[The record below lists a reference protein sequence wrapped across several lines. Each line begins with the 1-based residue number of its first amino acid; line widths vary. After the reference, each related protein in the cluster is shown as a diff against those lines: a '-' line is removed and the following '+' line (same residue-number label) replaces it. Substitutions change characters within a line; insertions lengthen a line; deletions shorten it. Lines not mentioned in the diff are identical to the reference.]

1 MRSRSRREHDG
12 NRRFNLTSYK
22 RSNTLSKQQD
32 PSSVKERNIWQ
43 LIVKECQLLR
53 SSTRQQSRSSRKNKP
68 KNWSG
73 KKNNRPE
80 ILLRH
85 PFSQTSFTNLKTNKW
100 KWSNLWIMHLSMTM
114 ALLRKLTHHILRDML
129 KQRNSKINLAINHLK
144 GMATSLLGQIT
155 KLVKVWVKQESPM
168 ISNIL
173 VQAFMNTCQLSQ
185 TLFMT
190 KKTTCLS

>member
-1 MRSRSRREHDG
+1 
-12 NRRFNLTSYK
+12 
-22 RSNTLSKQQD
+22 
-32 PSSVKERNIWQ
+32 
-43 LIVKECQLLR
+43 
-53 SSTRQQSRSSRKNKP
+53 
-68 KNWSG
+68 
-73 KKNNRPE
+73 
-80 ILLRH
+80 
-85 PFSQTSFTNLKTNKW
+85 
-100 KWSNLWIMHLSMTM
+100 MTM